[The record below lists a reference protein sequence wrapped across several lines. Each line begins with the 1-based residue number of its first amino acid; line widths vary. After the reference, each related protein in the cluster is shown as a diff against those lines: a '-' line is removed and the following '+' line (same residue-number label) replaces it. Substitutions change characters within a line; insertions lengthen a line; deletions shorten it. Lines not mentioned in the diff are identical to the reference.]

1 MRRNYLTQ
9 NFKVVKRNFIGDS
22 GATGNYLNK
31 TGNGFDWGG
40 LGSSLLTSGTQIFAA
55 ESSRKATER
64 QAAAQMEIERQRL
77 AIAKANQETEL
88 ARIKANRELELLKAQ
103 AETAKSGSVVSKI
116 KAYTIPILVGGVVI
130 IGGIGAYFYFKRKK

>member
-9 NFKVVKRNFIGDS
+9 NFKVVKRNFIGES
-22 GATGNYLNK
+22 AATGKYLNK

-40 LGSSLLTSGTQIFAA
+40 LVMPAIQGGTAIFAA

-77 AIAKANQETEL
+77 EIAKANQETEL

-103 AETAKSGSVVSKI
+103 AETAKSGSKI